1 MQIRMRCVVA
11 VHKFSSTEIMRPAK
25 SLLRTERIQG
35 RLWDDMSAL
44 IHKQN
49 RGKYPEDIQ

>member
-35 RLWDDMSAL
+35 RDDMGGL
-44 IHKQN
+44 IQKQN
-49 RGKYPEDIQ
+49 SGKYPEDIQ